1 MPKDVTKKENK
12 EKKEK
17 KHFFK
22 DFKAELKRVIWPT
35 PKQLINNTVAVITI
49 VLITAVIVFA
59 LDFIFK
65 TMDDYG
71 INKLR
76 SFVDTNNEQVQ
87 NNTTNQEA
95 QNTMN
100 NALNNEATNNEQ
112 TNATS
117 NSQVNNNT
125 VNE

>member
-87 NNTTNQEA
+87 NNTTN
-95 QNTMN
+95 
-100 NALNNEATNNEQ
+100 NEQ

-117 NSQVNNNT
+117 NRQVNNNT